1 MGTLLRRSQIT
12 GLSENQAAAIVKAD
26 GYNELPSQKS
36 QSSFA
41 LLLRVLSEPML
52 LLLLGCGTLYLFMG
66 EPRDAFMLLSFVF
79 VVIGITFYQEK
90 KTEKTL
96 EALKNLSS
104 PRALVVRDGKQL
116 RIPGR
121 EVVKGDIVMIREGDR
136 IPADACVLSCENLS
150 VDESLLT
157 GESVPVRKE
166 EWDGKAKQERPG
178 GDDLPFVYS
187 SSLVVSGRGTA
198 RVHATGLHTEIGKIG
213 KSVGSIKE
221 EPTLL
226 QKETGAIVRSLTAI
240 GIGLCSLIVLIYALV
255 KGNFIQGLLAG
266 LTLSMAMLP
275 EEFPVVLVIFLTLGA
290 WRISK
295 RKVLTRRPAAI
306 ETLGAATVLCTDKT
320 GTLTLNKMKL
330 TSLFTAGSFYEV
342 SDFAS
347 TDLPDK
353 FHPLLEY
360 GILASE
366 KDPFDPIETELKKIG
381 NLYLT
386 HTEHLHSNWKLVKE
400 YPLSKKFLAFSHVWQ
415 MFGKK
420 EYMIASKGAPEAIL
434 DLCHVPI
441 KKRREI
447 LRRVTEMSE
456 KGLRILGVAKAVYTK
471 TTLPKNQHDY
481 IFEFVG
487 LLGFID
493 PPRSTAPDAVQEAYD
508 AGMRVILITG
518 DYPGTA
524 QFVAKKIGIK
534 NPETYITGD
543 TLATMNHLELRERI
557 ITTNVFAR
565 VMPEQ
570 KLAIVNALKANGEI
584 VAMTGDGV
592 NDAPALKS
600 AHIGIAMGE
609 RGTDVAREA
618 ASLVLLN
625 DDFSSIVAAV
635 RLGRRIFDN
644 LTSAMGYILAVHI
657 PIAGMSLL
665 PLVFNLPVV
674 LFPAHIAFLELIIDP
689 SCSVVFESEKEDE
702 HIMKRP
708 PRDLHQTMFNPKKLL
723 IIALQGLSI
732 LLATFVLL
740 IVTTKSGR
748 SELEIR
754 SVTFTSLVLANLLLI
769 IVNLSWR
776 KNIFQIL
783 LSANRALVIVIVAAI
798 ACLAVILYVPFF
810 ADLFHL
816 APLRILDFFIIAP
829 IMFVSILWFE
839 ALKLLKK
846 RNPLY
851 SHPNSE

>member
-1 MGTLLRRSQIT
+1 MN
-12 GLSENQAAAIVKAD
+12 GLTDREAAARLAAD

-36 QSSFA
+36 QSTFA
-41 LLLRVLSEPML
+41 LLTRVLSEPML
-52 LLLLGCGTLYLFMG
+52 LLLLGCGTIYFFLG
-66 EPRDAFMLLSFVF
+66 EPRDAFMLLSFVV
-79 VVIGITFYQEK
+79 VVIAITFYQEK
-90 KTEKTL
+90 KTERTL

-116 RIPGR
+116 RIAGR
-121 EVVKGDIVMIREGDR
+121 EVVAGDIVLVREGDR

-157 GESVPVRKE
+157 GESVPVRKSP
-166 EWDGKAKQERPG
+166 WNGKDKAARPG

-187 SSLVVSGRGTA
+187 SSLVVSGRGMA
-198 RVHATGLHTEIGKIG
+198 KVLSIGSQTEIGRIG
-213 KSVGSIKE
+213 KSLGTIRE

-226 QKETGAIVRSLTAI
+226 QKETGSLVRTMTMI

-275 EEFPVVLVIFLTLGA
+275 EEFPVVLIIFLTLGA

-330 TSLFTAGSFYEV
+330 TSLFTDGSFYEV
-342 SDFAS
+342 SEFAS
-347 TDLPDK
+347 TDLPEK

-366 KDPFDPIETELKKIG
+366 KDPFDPIETELIKTG

-386 HTEHLHSNWKLVKE
+386 HTQHLHSTWKLVKE
-400 YPLSKKFLAFSHVWQ
+400 YPLSKEFLAFSHVWQ
-415 MFGKK
+415 MPDKK
-420 EYMIASKGAPEAIL
+420 EYSVASKGAPEAIL
-434 DLCHVPI
+434 NLCHVPT
-441 KKRREI
+441 KKRAEI
-447 LRRVTEMSE
+447 LARVTEMSA
-456 KGLRILGVAKAVYTK
+456 KGLRVLGVAKSAYAK
-471 TTLPKNQHDY
+471 DTLPKNQHDY
-481 IFEFVG
+481 VFEFVG

-493 PPRSTAPDAVQEAYD
+493 PPRSTASNAVREAYD

-524 QFVAKKIGIK
+524 EFVAKKIGILK
-534 NPETYITGD
+534 PETVITGD
-543 TLATMNHLELRERI
+543 ELRAMDHLQLRERI
-557 ITTNVFAR
+557 KYTNVFAR

-570 KLAIVNALKANGEI
+570 KLALVNALKANGEI

-657 PIAGMSLL
+657 PIAGMTIL
-665 PLVFNLPVV
+665 PLLFNLPVV
-674 LFPAHIAFLELIIDP
+674 LLPAHIAFLELIIDP
-689 SCSVVFESEKEDE
+689 SCSIVFESEKEDAN
-702 HIMKRP
+702 IMKRP
-708 PRDLHQTMFNPKKLL
+708 PRDLHQTMFNPKKVV
-723 IIALQGLSI
+723 IIALQGLVV
-732 LLATFVLL
+732 LVATFILTF
-740 IVTTKSGR
+740 IATKSGR
-748 SELEIR
+748 SEIEIR
-754 SVTFTSLVLANLLLI
+754 SIAFTSLVLANLLLI
-769 IVNLSWR
+769 TVNLSWR
-776 KNIFQIL
+776 TNIFRIL
-783 LSANRALVIVIVAAI
+783 MSANRALGIVIAAAI
-798 ACLAVILYVPFF
+798 TCLAGILYIPVF

-816 APLRILDFFIIAP
+816 APLGIRDFLLIAP
-829 IMFVSILWFE
+829 VMLVSILWFE
-839 ALKLLKK
+839 GFKLLKK
-846 RNPLY
+846 Q
-851 SHPNSE
+851 

>member
-1 MGTLLRRSQIT
+1 MGTLSRQRHIT
-12 GLSENQAAAIVKAD
+12 GLTEKDAASRLVTD

-36 QSSFA
+36 QSYFK

-52 LLLLGCGTLYLFMG
+52 LLLLGSGTIYFFLG
-66 EPRDAFMLLSFVF
+66 EPRDAFMLLTFVA
-79 VVIGITFYQEK
+79 VVIGITFYQEY
-90 KTEKTL
+90 KTERTL

-121 EVVKGDIVMIREGDR
+121 EVVVGDIVIIREGDR
-136 IPADACVLSCENLS
+136 IPADACVLTCENLS

-157 GESVPVRKE
+157 GESVPVRKA
-166 EWDGKAKQERPG
+166 EWNGKTKQGRPG

-187 SSLVVSGRGTA
+187 SSLVVSGRGMA
-198 RVHATGLHTEIGKIG
+198 KVLSTGPNTEIGKIG
-213 KSVGSIKE
+213 KSLETIRE

-226 QKETGAIVRSLTAI
+226 QKETTGIVRSMTII
-240 GIGLCSLIVLIYALV
+240 GGILCSFVVLIYVLV

-275 EEFPVVLVIFLTLGA
+275 EEFPVVLIIFLTLGA

-330 TSLFTAGSFYEV
+330 TSLFTDRSFYEV
-342 SDFAS
+342 SEFAS
-347 TDLPDK
+347 TNLPEK

-386 HTEHLHSNWKLVKE
+386 HTKHLHSTWKLVKE
-400 YPLSKKFLAFSHVWQ
+400 YPLSKEFLAFSHVWQ
-415 MFGKK
+415 MSDKTEF
-420 EYMIASKGAPEAIL
+420 IVASKGAPEAIL
-434 DLCHVPI
+434 DLCHV
-441 KKRREI
+441 KSMKRNEV
-447 LRRVTEMSE
+447 LKRVTEMSV
-456 KGLRILGVAKAVYTK
+456 KGLRVLGVAKAVYTK
-471 TTLPKNQHDY
+471 TALPKNQHDY
-481 IFEFVG
+481 VFEFVG

-493 PPRSTAPDAVQEAYD
+493 PPRVTAPAAVREAYG
-508 AGMRVILITG
+508 AGMRVIVITG

-524 QFVAKKIGIK
+524 QFVARKIGIL
-534 NPETYITGD
+534 NSETVITGD
-543 TLATMNHLELRERI
+543 ELRAMDHLQLRERI
-557 ITTNVFAR
+557 KTTNVFAR

-644 LTSAMGYILAVHI
+644 LTSAMGYVLAVHI
-657 PIAGMSLL
+657 PIAGMTLL
-665 PLVFNLPVV
+665 PLLFNLPVI

-689 SCSVVFESEKEDE
+689 SCSVVFESENEDE
-702 HIMKRP
+702 HIMKLP
-708 PRDLHQTMFNPKKLL
+708 PRNLHQTMFYPKKLL
-723 IIALQGLSI
+723 IIAMQGFGI
-732 LLATFVLL
+732 LLAIFALSV
-740 IVTTKSGR
+740 IATKSGR
-748 SELEIR
+748 SEAEIR
-754 SVTFTSLVLANLLLI
+754 SIAFTSLVLANLLLI
-769 IVNLSWR
+769 VVNLSWR
-776 KNIFQIL
+776 KNLFRIL
-783 LSANRALVIVIVAAI
+783 RSATRALAIVIVAAI
-798 ACLAVILYVPFF
+798 ACLAGILYIPFF
-810 ADLFHL
+810 SGLFHL
-816 APLRILDFFIIAP
+816 APLRMNDFFLIAP
-829 IMFVSILWFE
+829 VMLVSILWFE
-839 ALKLLKK
+839 LFKLLMN
-846 RNPLY
+846 RNY
-851 SHPNSE
+851 SPHPNSE

>member
-1 MGTLLRRSQIT
+1 MGILSRRRHIT
-12 GLSENQAAAIVKAD
+12 GLTEKDAALRLATD

-36 QSSFA
+36 QSNFV

-52 LLLLGCGTLYLFMG
+52 LLLLGCGTIYFFLG
-66 EPRDAFMLLSFVF
+66 EPRDAFMLLSFVV
-79 VVIGITFYQEK
+79 VVIAITFYQEK
-90 KTEKTL
+90 KTERTL

-121 EVVKGDIVMIREGDR
+121 EVVVGDIAVIREGDR

-157 GESVPVRKE
+157 GESVPVRKT
-166 EWDGKAKQERPG
+166 EWNGKTKQERPG
-178 GDDLPFVYS
+178 GDDLPFIYS
-187 SSLVVSGRGTA
+187 SSLVVSGRGIAKILT
-198 RVHATGLHTEIGKIG
+198 TGPHTEIGKIG
-213 KSVGSIKE
+213 RSLGTIRE

-226 QKETGAIVRSLTAI
+226 QKETAGIVRSMTII
-240 GIGLCSLIVLIYALV
+240 GISLCSLIVLIYALL
-255 KGNFIQGLLAG
+255 KGNFIQGLLSG

-330 TSLFTAGSFYEV
+330 TSLFTEGSFYEV
-342 SDFAS
+342 SEFAS
-347 TDLPDK
+347 TDLPEK

-386 HTEHLHSNWKLVKE
+386 HTQHLHSTWKLVKE
-400 YPLSKKFLAFSHVWQ
+400 YPLSKEFLAFSHVWQ
-415 MFGKK
+415 MSNKT
-420 EYMIASKGAPEAIL
+420 EYIVASKGAPEAIL
-434 DLCHVPI
+434 DLCHVPVA
-441 KKRREI
+441 KRKET
-447 LRRVTEMSE
+447 LERVTEMSV
-456 KGLRILGVAKAVYTK
+456 KGLRVLGVAKAVYAK
-471 TTLPKNQHDY
+471 GALPKNQHDY

-493 PPRSTAPDAVQEAYD
+493 PPRSTAPDAVREAYE

-524 QFVAKKIGIK
+524 QFVAEKIGIL
-534 NPETYITGD
+534 NPETIITGD
-543 TLATMNHLELRERI
+543 ELLAMDHLQLRERI
-557 ITTNVFAR
+557 KNTNVFAR
-565 VMPEQ
+565 IMPEQ

-600 AHIGIAMGE
+600 ANIGIAMGD

-644 LTSAMGYILAVHI
+644 LAAAMGYILAVHI

-674 LFPAHIAFLELIIDP
+674 LLPAHIAFLELIIDP
-689 SCSVVFESEKEDE
+689 SCSVVFESESEDE

-708 PRDLHQTMFNPKKLL
+708 PRNLHETMFNPKKVF
-723 IIALQGLSI
+723 IIALQGVGI
-732 LLATFVLL
+732 LLATFALL
-740 IVTTKSGR
+740 VITTKSGR

-754 SVTFTSLVLANLLLI
+754 SIAFTSLVLANLLLI

-776 KNIFQIL
+776 KNMFWIL
-783 LSANRALVIVIVAAI
+783 YHANRALGIVIVAAI
-798 ACLAVILYVPFF
+798 VCLAVILYIPFF
-810 ADLFHL
+810 SNLFHL
-816 APLRILDFFIIAP
+816 APLRINDFFLIAP
-829 IMFVSILWFE
+829 VMLASILWFE
-839 ALKLLKK
+839 GFKLLKN
-846 RNPLY
+846 RA
-851 SHPNSE
+851 